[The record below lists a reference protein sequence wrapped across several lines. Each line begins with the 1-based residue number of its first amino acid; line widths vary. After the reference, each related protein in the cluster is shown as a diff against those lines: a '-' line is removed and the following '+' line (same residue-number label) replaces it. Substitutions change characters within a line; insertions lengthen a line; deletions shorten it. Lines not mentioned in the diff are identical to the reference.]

1 MGCGAISNFQNL
13 GLKGNKIVDVWNI
26 GEAILRSGKKDNWSL
41 VDVKEYDI
49 LMQFNSTVK
58 LLRDVLSRK
67 VYEYCI
73 EKLQNLF
80 VLRIH
85 DGREFSDFSNKVC
98 REIFSRPRNL
108 TLVNRLREIQYKLHG
123 AIYTREHLFRFG
135 FVVDTLC

>member
-1 MGCGAISNFQNL
+1 MRAISNFQNL

-58 LLRDVLSRK
+58 LLGDVLSRK

-73 EKLQNLF
+73 EKLHNLF

-85 DGREFSDFSNKVC
+85 DGREFSDFSNIKVC
-98 REIFSRPRNL
+98 SGDI
-108 TLVNRLREIQYKLHG
+108 
-123 AIYTREHLFRFG
+123 
-135 FVVDTLC
+135 